1 VSGARASLRRLRR
14 KVSRQETVWERG
26 LPTEVGFWSEYI
38 ATRGLHWPAEFE
50 RRFDPAEPLRESLV
64 LAVLEQIGSE
74 TVRIL
79 DVGAGPMTSL
89 GKTHPTKRLVIA
101 AADPLG
107 DEYARLLADA
117 GIEPPVRTQ
126 PVAGEELASAFEPA
140 SFDIAYARNALD
152 HSIDPARIIR
162 EMLVVVRPGGFVVL
176 RHYENEAQTMGYE
189 ELHQWNFCVQDAR
202 LVVWNERRRI
212 DLTAELAGQA
222 TVDAAREGGSDH
234 AAWVTAVIER
244 AG

>member
-1 VSGARASLRRLRR
+1 MSGARALLRRLRR

-38 ATRGLHWPAEFE
+38 ATRGLQWPSEFE

-64 LAVLEQIGSE
+64 LGVLNRIDGE

-79 DVGAGPMTSL
+79 DVGAGPTTSL
-89 GKTHPTKRLVIA
+89 GTTHPAKHLEITAV
-101 AADPLG
+101 DPLG
-107 DEYARLLADA
+107 DEYAELLADA
-117 GIEPPVRTQ
+117 EIEPPVRTQ
-126 PVAGEELASAFEPA
+126 QVAGEALTSSFEPA

-162 EMLVVVRPGGFVVL
+162 EMLAVVRPGGFVLL
-176 RHYENEAQTMGYE
+176 RHYENEAETMGYE
-189 ELHQWNFCVQDAR
+189 ELHQWNFCVEDGR

-212 DLTAELAGQA
+212 DVAVEFDGEAS
-222 TVDAAREGGSDH
+222 VYAAVEGGSDH
-234 AAWVTAVIER
+234 APWVTAVIER
-244 AG
+244 SG